1 MNARTT
7 ARRRAEIIRLLEQEG
22 AVEGSAL
29 AARFGVSAPT
39 VRRDLEWLERE
50 GLAHRVRGGAVA
62 AGRDEHDAVQLR
74 LAQAAAEL
82 VSDGETVFIGPGR
95 ATEEL
100 ACVLSDCRRLT
111 VVTNSLAVARQ
122 IAERSQ
128 HTLILT
134 GGQLERESQG
144 LSGQLAHLALA
155 HLRAERVFFEPDGIS
170 ALNGLTSDSLAC
182 ADLAR
187 ALLDTGAE
195 FVALVAPERVGRAAA
210 ASIGPATEASVVI
223 TAREADTAPL
233 WDLTE
238 LGVRVILA

>member
-1 MNARTT
+1 VNDRTT

-22 AVEGSAL
+22 AVEGSDL

-62 AGRDEHDAVQLR
+62 AGRDEHDAVYVR

-82 VSDGETVFIGPGR
+82 VSDGETVFVGPGQ
-95 ATEEL
+95 AMEEL
-100 ACVLSDCRRLT
+100 GRALCERHRLT
-111 VVTNSLAVARQ
+111 VVTNSLPVAQQ
-122 IAERSQ
+122 IARHSQ

-134 GGQLERESQG
+134 GGQLEREDQG
-144 LSGQLAHLALA
+144 LTGQLTHAALA

-170 ALNGLTSDSLAC
+170 ALDGLTSDSLAC

-223 TAREADTAPL
+223 TGRQADTAYL
-233 WDLTE
+233 WELTE

>member
-22 AVEGSAL
+22 AVEGSDL

-39 VRRDLEWLERE
+39 VRRDLEWLEQE

-62 AGRDEHDAVQLR
+62 VGGEEHDTIHAR
-74 LAQAAAEL
+74 LAQAAAGL
-82 VSDGETVFIGPGR
+82 VSDGETVFIGPGQVM
-95 ATEEL
+95 EEL
-100 ACVLSDCRRLT
+100 ARALCKHRRLT
-111 VVTNSLAVARQ
+111 IITNSLSVAQQ
-122 IAERSQ
+122 IASRSP

-134 GGQLERESQG
+134 GGQLEREGQG
-144 LSGQLAHLALA
+144 LTGQLAHAALA
-155 HLRAERVFFEPDGIS
+155 HLRAERVFFELGGVS
-170 ALNGLTSDSLAC
+170 ALDGLTEDSLAY

-187 ALLDTGAE
+187 ALLELGAE

-210 ASIGPATEASVVI
+210 ASIAPATEADVVI

-233 WDLTE
+233 WELTE